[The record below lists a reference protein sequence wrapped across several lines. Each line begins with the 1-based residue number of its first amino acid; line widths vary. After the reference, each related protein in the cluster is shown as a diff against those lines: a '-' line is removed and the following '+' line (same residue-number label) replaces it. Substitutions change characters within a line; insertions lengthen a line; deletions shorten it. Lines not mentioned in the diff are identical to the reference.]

1 MPGPDCM
8 AKLILLLLG
17 VDFLRERWRGLL
29 AAGML
34 LALAGAAIFIDAL
47 DGVLFFPL
55 TFFGTLFM
63 LEGVATLLVVKSG
76 VGGQR
81 LLRLGKGIF
90 AVLVGVLVLVGP
102 QYYGHFLL
110 SMLFGALF
118 LADGLLQCIASA
130 VVRYQRWKYVFAAGV
145 AEILLA
151 IFFFQPYPTHYVGTL
166 PYGLGLFLCF
176 AGLKLV
182 ALAWRA
188 RRLVVNPAV
197 LDGVPAARVP
207 QAASPT
213 ARAVLF
219 DGPPQASEP
228 ALTVHVWTP
237 SGSAKADTRNYPV
250 LDRYVAA
257 MDVNGVVSTGHAAL
271 ESPEGVYISLYPAS
285 EIDRSPDQFGATL
298 RASPDN
304 HVPGVF
310 QPDYATESAAWQP
323 STVQVRIRNYDPGQL
338 QAFWQEYRCDSTYNL
353 TYRNCST
360 SVARALE
367 AALDGAARR
376 LHGERLGW
384 RVLLRLLLTPELW
397 VAAQIR
403 KRAMTMAWT
412 PGLMLDYARAMS
424 MLADPR
430 PFAWWQM
437 SQATLQRMARLR
449 KSWREGDR
457 AAVADRR

>member
-1 MPGPDCM
+1 M

-17 VDFLRERWRGLL
+17 VEFLRERSRGLFV
-29 AAGML
+29 AGVL
-34 LALAGAAIFIDAL
+34 LLVAGAAVFIDAL
-47 DGVLFFPL
+47 DGALFFPL
-55 TFFGTLFM
+55 HFFGLLFV
-63 LEGVATLLVVKSG
+63 LEGMATLLVARSG

-81 LLRLGKGIF
+81 LLRLGKGLF
-90 AVLVGVLVLVGP
+90 AVLVGALVLAGHHH
-102 QYYGHFLL
+102 GHFLL

-118 LADGLLQCIASA
+118 LVDGLLQCMASS

-145 AEILLA
+145 AEILIA

-182 ALAWRA
+182 ALARRA
-188 RRLVVNPAV
+188 RRLVVNPVV
-197 LDGVPAARVP
+197 LDGVPTAA
-207 QAASPT
+207 AALDAAIP
-213 ARAVLF
+213 RAVLF
-219 DGPPQASEP
+219 DGPPAPGEP

-237 SGSAKADTRNYPV
+237 SGSAKADTRSYPLV
-250 LDRYVAA
+250 DRYIAA

-271 ESPEGVYISLYPAS
+271 ESPEGVYISLYPAT

-310 QPDYATESAAWQP
+310 QPDYATEAAAWQP
-323 STVQVRIRNYDPGQL
+323 STAQVRIRNYDPAQL
-338 QAFWQEYRCDSTYNL
+338 RAFWQEYRRDATYNL

-384 RVLLRLLLTPELW
+384 LVLLRLLLTPELW

-430 PFAWWQM
+430 PFGWWTM
-437 SQATLQRMARLR
+437 AQAALRHMAELR
-449 KSWREGDR
+449 RSWREGDR
-457 AAVADRR
+457 EATADRSV